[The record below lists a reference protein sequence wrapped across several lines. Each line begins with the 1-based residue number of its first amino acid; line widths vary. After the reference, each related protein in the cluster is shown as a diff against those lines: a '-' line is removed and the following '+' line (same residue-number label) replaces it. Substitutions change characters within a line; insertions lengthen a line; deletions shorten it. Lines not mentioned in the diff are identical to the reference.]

1 MRKNAKMKTR
11 NVIIA
16 VASVLVLTGISV
28 AAYIGGSY
36 YFHQKDVERVVGS
49 IEERINQN
57 QVEEL
62 STTTPVN
69 KETTTA
75 PKDKEKTESTG
86 NTGKT
91 EHTYSGNKDN
101 NSKNFSADSVDVQ
114 KLREDSLKYNEA
126 LKSNQSSKL
135 VGEKSYSY
143 AALDLTKYGIYDNT
157 YGYVSAPTIGMKL
170 PIYLGVTEGNMAY
183 GAAHF
188 CYTSLPTGGES
199 TNVVLAGHT
208 GYIGRWLFD
217 SISNLSIGDEV
228 DVNTY
233 IGSLKYKVVSIK
245 RKLPTESDDIY
256 IERGKDKLTMVTC
269 TYASDGTYMRYIV
282 ICER

>member
-1 MRKNAKMKTR
+1 MKKSAKKR
-11 NVIIA
+11 VRRIIII
-16 VASVLVLTGISV
+16 VGSILVLAGISV

-36 YFHQKDVERVVGS
+36 YFHQKDVERVVSS

-57 QVEEL
+57 QIEESS
-62 STTTPVN
+62 STTSTSN
-69 KETTTA
+69 ELTA
-75 PKDKEKTESTG
+75 TSQDKEEKG

-91 EHTYSGNKDN
+91 EHTYSGNKEN
-101 NSKNFSADSVDVQ
+101 NSQKFSTDSVDVQ
-114 KLREDSLKYNEA
+114 KLHEDSLKYNEA